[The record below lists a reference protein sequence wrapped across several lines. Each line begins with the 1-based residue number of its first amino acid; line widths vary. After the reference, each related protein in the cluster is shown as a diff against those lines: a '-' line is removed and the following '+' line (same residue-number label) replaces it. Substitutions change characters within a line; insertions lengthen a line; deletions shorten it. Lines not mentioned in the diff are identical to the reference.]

1 MRTPVKRESAKMMSC
16 DGRDLQGTE
25 SLVLIRRRKRRVA
38 FVQSW
43 AATKRSSFVLPE
55 IRIELRYYYNGESA
69 RTV

>member
-1 MRTPVKRESAKMMSC
+1 MMSC
-16 DGRDLQGTE
+16 DGRDQQGTE

-55 IRIELRYYYNGESA
+55 IRIELRYYNGESA
-69 RTV
+69 QTV